1 MNTTEAILGVFLV
14 CAGGG
19 LVFWQTK
26 RQDEKTGPTVKHTL
40 PQTAAPSTP
49 VARRPAR
56 QMPIQ
61 TSAQLLAQAEC
72 QGMVEQIRTRLGL
85 TPENYARDVAP
96 LIANFVEFVQLL
108 PASQSHHHA
117 QPGGLLQHTLEV
129 ASHSLALREGYK
141 LPKGTVPEE
150 QIRLGP
156 VWTFGLLVAALLH
169 DIGKPVADVV
179 VTLYGSDPNKPLKTW
194 SRCNQNAL
202 SNHGNT
208 RVGDEEAAVKISLL
222 VDTDRGAIG
231 NDNALVEDSLSNGA
245 VAPNLDAIKQN
256 RVSN

>member
-1 MNTTEAILGVFLV
+1 M
-14 CAGGG
+14 
-19 LVFWQTK
+19 
-26 RQDEKTGPTVKHTL
+26 
-40 PQTAAPSTP
+40 
-49 VARRPAR
+49 
-56 QMPIQ
+56 
-61 TSAQLLAQAEC
+61 
-72 QGMVEQIRTRLGL
+72 

-194 SRCNQNAL
+194 SGLAGSMRLTQDATHYTVDFPDTSDYGAHQRL
-202 SNHGNT
+202 PT
-208 RVGDEEAAVKISLL
+208 SLL
-222 VDTDRGAIG
+222 HAMVPAGALQWLSTDPLLFKELL
-231 NDNALVEDSLSNGA
+231 NY
-245 VAPNLDAIKQN
+245 LDGISYYFCGSKWFGFGMELG
-256 RVSN
+256 